1 MPIFEYRCKACDHRF
16 EALVRGS
23 ESPSCPECDGIDL
36 AKQLSV
42 FAVGGP
48 SASANRMPAAAG
60 ACGTCGDPRGPGAC
74 SLN

>member
-23 ESPSCPECDGIDL
+23 ESPSCPACDGVDL
-36 AKQLSV
+36 AKQHSV

-48 SASANRMPAAAG
+48 SASVNRMPAAAG